1 MSFCASIQTSQLP
14 PTVQSGLYADKCDLW
29 DSIPVLPDAE
39 MGADSSNAVTGK
51 TESES
56 KNAAAAHTHRLLSEL
71 RTAAAFARAAGH
83 KLDVHAAMARL
94 SQRMEL

>member
-1 MSFCASIQTSQLP
+1 MLCASIQVSQLP
-14 PTVQSGLYADKCDLW
+14 PTVQSGLYADKCELW

-39 MGADSSNAVTGK
+39 MGAASSGASTAGTG
-51 TESES
+51 T
-56 KNAAAAHTHRLLSEL
+56 AAAASAHTHRMLSEL

-94 SQRMEL
+94 SQRMDL